1 MYNHTNRA
9 VRELN
14 VAVSDGAIAPLAWVW
29 QIATATSSYVD
40 KIYDEFNTEAD
51 PFFNERIGCER
62 GALLGRLTAL
72 PEALIASAATI
83 LCAAE
88 LALRAWGNVAGN
100 VLFCDSGKRQISAL
114 RVAIFRT
121 TSLPFMGSPL
131 RRCRPPCTPFASS

>member
-88 LALRAWGNVAGN
+88 FGVTG
-100 VLFCDSGKRQISAL
+100 VGKRCWERPLL
-114 RVAIFRT
+114 RLREKADF
-121 TSLPFMGSPL
+121 SPPG
-131 RRCRPPCTPFASS
+131 RYFPDD